1 VLSADRLP
9 HFERLAYALTE
20 RVSDTDRLT
29 QLRAHGL
36 LAPVRSAA
44 LAAFGRQS
52 DYALYPGVAVLAGS
66 AGVSILPPPAF
77 ADVWEFVD
85 WGRDKAARI
94 GPQVPAAVE
103 RLTGHLM
110 LAVPSP
116 VTGGRSPRWHEQE
129 SESALLSGGLGPAA
143 VGAEDAALIL
153 DDAI

>member
-1 VLSADRLP
+1 LARALTALADRLGPADAAFLASKLAEWVLSADRPP

-85 WGRDKAARI
+85 WAETKRPELDLKSR
-94 GPQVPAAVE
+94 P
-103 RLTGHLM
+103 
-110 LAVPSP
+110 
-116 VTGGRSPRWHEQE
+116 RS
-129 SESALLSGGLGPAA
+129 S
-143 VGAEDAALIL
+143 D
-153 DDAI
+153 